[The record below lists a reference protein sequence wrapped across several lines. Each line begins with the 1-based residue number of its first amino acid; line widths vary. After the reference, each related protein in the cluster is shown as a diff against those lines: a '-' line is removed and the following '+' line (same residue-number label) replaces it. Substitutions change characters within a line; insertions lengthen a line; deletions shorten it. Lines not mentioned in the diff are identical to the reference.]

1 MCACPK
7 HRWHSGHDVPRGMLM
22 TRCRVDMQAVNPA
35 GLAAADLAWHGH
47 CGLPCHDWA
56 LASTGLRT
64 VQVPIMLR
72 SSYCSLDSMSEKEIT
87 DVGECPYDQVLA
99 MCMPA
104 CQPLAC
110 S

>member
-1 MCACPK
+1 ML
-7 HRWHSGHDVPRGMLM
+7 WHVVWRVP
-22 TRCRVDMQAVNPA
+22 CV
-35 GLAAADLAWHGH
+35 
-47 CGLPCHDWA
+47 LPCHDWA
-56 LASTGLRT
+56 LAITVLLV

-99 MCMPA
+99 GRMSVCQALPCSLARNGMKEPA
-104 CQPLAC
+104 RIGQLRYKGWSHAA